1 MKKVLLGTLAVLTLA
16 ACSKD
21 EVVQQNPNDAIT
33 FSVVTNKAVSRALN
47 GYCNNHMPDNF
58 QVWANVP
65 NSPSGYKP
73 YFSGDQFDKDGST
86 NNYLNNGESRYWP
99 YSAINFFACKNA
111 TPNWNATTGS
121 DAYKTLVVT
130 DFTVADQV
138 ADQVDFIYA
147 VQNVTDK
154 PSTGQTTINFRHA
167 LSQIEF
173 QARNE
178 NTKLYVEIEGV
189 SVCKVNNK
197 GTFTFPTTS
206 TNAQIGIHNK
216 PVDAENP
223 DYNLDSKV
231 TGSWESTTPSSY
243 STYSITTKKYDA
255 DTKTEVKEVKKIA
268 GDGAVVS
275 LTVTDPGT
283 QEHNKNTMYL
293 LPQTLTAWN
302 PDSKATPGDVAQTGA
317 YFLVKCKIFNVADPA
332 TGYQPSD
339 VRIWPKADDTY
350 ADVAIPFSATWV
362 GGKRYVYTFVFTDK
376 GNGGFNPNPSDPSKP
391 EDVLVPIKLVVTV
404 DDFVDAGNTDV
415 EMKKPVPAP

>member
-21 EVVQQNPNDAIT
+21 EVVQQNPNDAISFT
-33 FSVVTNKAVSRALN
+33 ATTGKAISRAID
-47 GYCNNHMPDNF
+47 GYCNKNLPGDF
-58 QVWANVP
+58 QVWANVEDG
-65 NSPSGYKP
+65 SSFKP
-73 YFSGDQFDKDGST
+73 YFSGDKFVKDGST
-86 NNYLNNGESRYWP
+86 NNYLNNGETRYWP
-99 YSAINFFACKNA
+99 YSAIKFFACKNA
-111 TPNWNATTGS
+111 NPNWNATTGS

-178 NTKLYVEIEGV
+178 NTKLYVEISGV
-189 SVCKVNNK
+189 SVCNVNNK
-197 GTFTFPTTS
+197 GTFTFPTLS
-206 TNAQIGIHNK
+206 TDDQIGIHNK
-216 PVDAENP
+216 PEDAENP
-223 DYNLDSKV
+223 DYDLDSKV
-231 TGSWESTTPSSY
+231 KGTWVPASTSSY
-243 STYSITTKKYDA
+243 SDYTITTNKD
-255 DTKTEVKEVKKIA
+255 DETGTEVKVIK
-268 GDGAVVS
+268 GNSTNVY
-275 LTVTDPGT
+275 LTVTDPGS

>member
-1 MKKVLLGTLAVLTLA
+1 MLTLA

-33 FSVVTNKAVSRALN
+33 FSVVTNKAVSRAAN
-47 GYCNNHMPDNF
+47 GYCNKSLPDNF

-65 NSPSGYKP
+65 DGSGFKP
-73 YFSGDQFDKDGST
+73 YFSGDQYDQDGST

-99 YSAINFFACKNA
+99 YSDINFFACKNA
-111 TPNWNATTGS
+111 TPDWNADHT
-121 DAYKTLVVT
+121 TLVVT
-130 DFTVADQV
+130 NFQV
-138 ADQVDFIYA
+138 KDDVDKQVDFIYA
-147 VQNVTDK
+147 VQNVTGK

-178 NTKLYVEIEGV
+178 NTKLYVEISGV
-189 SVCKVNNK
+189 SVCKVKNQ
-197 GTFTFPTTS
+197 GTFTFPTSS
-206 TNAQIGIHNK
+206 TNAQIGEHNK
-216 PVDAENP
+216 PAGAENP
-223 DYNLDSKV
+223 DYALDSKV
-231 TGSWESTTPSSY
+231 TGSWDPATLSGNK
-243 STYSITTKKYDA
+243 TYTITTNKDDET
-255 DTKTEVKEVKKIA
+255 DTQVKVIK
-268 GDGAVVS
+268 GNSTNVS
-275 LTVTDPGT
+275 LTVTDPSS

-293 LPQTLTAWN
+293 LPQTLTAWV
-302 PDSKATPGDVAQTGA
+302 PSATAPKPAAQDGA

-332 TGYQPSD
+332 TGYQSSD

-376 GNGGFNPNPSDPSKP
+376 GNGGYNPEPGGTNP

-415 EMKKPVPAP
+415 KMEKPTPVVP